1 MGVTTA
7 EMVTAINTM
16 WVLVTGFLVFFMQ
29 LGFGM
34 LEAGL
39 IRVKNITNILIKNI
53 LDFCIASIVYWMM
66 GYALMYGAG
75 NMLFGTTF
83 WFLSGIPATTAGV
96 PTMAYW
102 FFQLCF
108 AGAAATIVAGGVAE
122 RTKFIAYLF
131 YSVVVSALIY
141 PIVGHWIWGGG
152 FLASMGMLDYAGS
165 SVVHSVGG
173 WAALVGTMSLG
184 PRIGK
189 FNKDGSANA
198 IVGHSMP
205 LANIGLWVLWM
216 GWFGFNPGSSLSGM
230 QVGLNATVAVNTNAA
245 AATGAITCVV
255 LSKIMTGKWDL
266 GMTTNG
272 VLAGL
277 VGITAPC
284 AYVSFASAVA
294 IGAIGATLCYFA
306 VGFFDKVHVDDPVG
320 ALPVHLVNGV
330 WGTIS
335 IGLFHETKGLL
346 FGGGFGQL
354 GVQLLGVVSVA
365 AWVVTTATAL
375 FWVIKHTVGLRV
387 SAREELEGLDIG
399 EHGMSSYPEFQ
410 ITTPSMILDGHSAE
424 TLANIERAEKATRK

>member
-1 MGVTTA
+1 MAASLTEVITA
-7 EMVTAINTM
+7 VNTL

-39 IRVKNITNILIKNI
+39 IRVKNVTNILIKNI
-53 LDFCIASIVYWMM
+53 LDFCIASIVYWGV

-75 NMLFGTTF
+75 NALFGATF
-83 WFLSGIPATTAGV
+83 FFLRGIPEMTAGV
-96 PTMAYW
+96 PTLAYW

-131 YSVVVSALIY
+131 YSVVVSTFIY

-152 FLASMGMLDYAGS
+152 FLANLGMLDYAGS

-173 WAALVGTMSLG
+173 WAALMGTLALG

-198 IVGHSMP
+198 IVGHSLA
-205 LANIGLWVLWM
+205 LANVGLWVLWV

-230 QVGLNATVAVNTNAA
+230 TVGLNASVAVNTNVA

-255 LSKIMTGKWDL
+255 LSKVMTGKWDL

-277 VGITAPC
+277 VAITAPC
-284 AYVSFASAVA
+284 AYVSYASSILIA
-294 IGAIGATLCYFA
+294 IIGGSLCYFA
-306 VGFFDKVHVDDPVG
+306 VGFLDRIHVDDPVG
-320 ALPVHLVNGV
+320 ALPVHLVNGM
-330 WGTIS
+330 WGTIAV
-335 IGLFHETKGLL
+335 GLFHETKGLF
-346 FGGGFGQL
+346 FGGGLSQL
-354 GVQLLGVVSVA
+354 GIQTLGVISVA
-365 AWVVTTATAL
+365 LWTTVTAGFT
-375 FWVIKHTVGLRV
+375 FWAIKHTVGLRV
-387 SAREELEGLDIG
+387 TAKEELEGLDLA
-399 EHGMSSYPEFQ
+399 EHGSTAYPEFQ
-410 ITTPSMILDGHSAE
+410 IVSMAMDGRAFRLAQESSEPSGRS
-424 TLANIERAEKATRK
+424 